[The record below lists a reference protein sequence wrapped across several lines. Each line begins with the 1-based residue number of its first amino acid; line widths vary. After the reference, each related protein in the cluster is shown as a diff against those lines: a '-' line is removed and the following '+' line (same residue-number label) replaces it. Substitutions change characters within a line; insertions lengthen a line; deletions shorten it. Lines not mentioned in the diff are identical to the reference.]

1 MPDVEWANLKAHEL
15 RTLSEQDAIVIVPVG
30 STEQHGP
37 HMPVQTDARLASEVA
52 QRTAHQIAD
61 RAPVVVTPT
70 VWSGLAEHHMSL
82 GGTITLDFD
91 TFSRL
96 LRGIVG
102 SLARHGFRRILLLN
116 GHGGNIAAL
125 DLIVG
130 ELTRELAIP
139 LTSVNYWMVAPDVVE
154 EVLERQTALHH
165 ACEGETSLMLAV
177 APELVDTDRLGEA
190 HGRQDGDPKTALGP
204 GMGRWLPFA
213 ERTDSGVIG
222 DAALASAEKG
232 RVLIEAMVERLAE
245 KLTQPDFW
253 TGPARAAP

>member
-1 MPDVEWANLKAHEL
+1 MIDVEWANLKAHEL
-15 RTLSEQDAIVIVPVG
+15 RTLAEEDAIVIVPVG

-52 QRTAHQIAD
+52 QRTARQIANS
-61 RAPVVVTPT
+61 APVVVTPA
-70 VWSGLAEHHMSL
+70 VWTGLAEHHMPL

-102 SLARHGFRRILLLN
+102 SLVRHGFRRIVLLN
-116 GHGGNIAAL
+116 GHGGNITAL
-125 DLIVG
+125 DVIVG
-130 ELTRELAIP
+130 ELTRELGIP
-139 LTSVNYWMVAPDVVE
+139 LTSVNYWMMVPDVVE
-154 EVLERQTALHH
+154 GLLERQTALHH

-190 HGRQDGDPKTALGP
+190 HGRQDGDPKMALGP
-204 GMGRWLPFA
+204 GMGRWFSFA

-222 DAALASAEKG
+222 DAALATAEKG
-232 RVLIEAMVERLAE
+232 RVMIEAIIERLAE
-245 KLTQPDFW
+245 TLSQPDYW
-253 TGPARAAP
+253 AGPA

>member
-1 MPDVEWANLKAHEL
+1 MTDVEWANLKAHEL
-15 RTLSEQDAIVIVPVG
+15 RTLAEQDAIVIVPVG

-52 QRTAHQIAD
+52 QLTARRIAD
-61 RAPVVVTPT
+61 RAPVVVMPA
-70 VWSGLAEHHMSL
+70 VWTGLAEHHMSL
-82 GGTITLDFD
+82 GGTITVDFD

-96 LRGIVG
+96 LRAIVG
-102 SLARHGFRRILLLN
+102 CLARHGFRRVLLLN

-130 ELTRELAIP
+130 ELSRELAIP

-154 EVLERQTALHH
+154 AVLERQSSLHH

-177 APELVDTDRLGEA
+177 APELVDTDRLDEA
-190 HGRQDGDPKTALGP
+190 HGRSDGDPKMALGP
-204 GMGRWLPFA
+204 GMGRWFPFA

-222 DAALASAEKG
+222 DAALASVEKG
-232 RVLIEAMVERLAE
+232 HVMLEAMVDRLAE
-245 KLTQPDFW
+245 KLIQPEFW
-253 TGPARAAP
+253 PGPA

>member
-1 MPDVEWANLKAHEL
+1 MTDVEWVNLKAHEL
-15 RTLSEQDAIVIVPVG
+15 RALAKKDAIVIVPVG

-52 QRTAHQIAD
+52 QRTARQIAD
-61 RAPVVVTPT
+61 RAPVIVTPP
-70 VWSGLAEHHMSL
+70 VWTGLAEHHMSL

-91 TFSRL
+91 AFSRL
-96 LRGIVG
+96 LRGIVS
-102 SLARHGFRRILLLN
+102 SLVRHGFRRILLLN

-130 ELTRELAIP
+130 ELTRDLAIP

-154 EVLERQTALHH
+154 GVLERQTGLHH

-177 APELVDTDRLGEA
+177 APELVDTDRLDEA
-190 HGRQDGDPKTALGP
+190 HGREDGDPKTALGP

-222 DAALASAEKG
+222 DAALATADKG
-232 RVLIEAMVERLAE
+232 RVMIEAMVERLAE
-245 KLTQPDFW
+245 KLTGPDFW
-253 TGPARAAP
+253 PGPA